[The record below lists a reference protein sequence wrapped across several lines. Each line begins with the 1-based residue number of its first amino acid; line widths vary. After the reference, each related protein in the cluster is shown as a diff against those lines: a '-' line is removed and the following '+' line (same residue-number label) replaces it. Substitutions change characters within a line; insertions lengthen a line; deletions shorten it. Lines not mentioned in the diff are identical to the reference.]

1 MGHVIPVIHITHRQS
16 GAQFMTEIHLHLVSD
31 STGETLQSI
40 TKAALV
46 QFEGVAPTEHIWTLT
61 RTVRQLDDILD
72 SIKQKPGLVLYTL
85 VNEEMRDVLEMG
97 CKGLAVPCISILDP
111 VLVALSSF
119 LGQEIK
125 QLPGRQHKLDQ
136 NYFRRIEALN
146 FTMAHDDGQMPEG
159 LNDAQIV
166 LVGVSRTSK
175 TPTSFYLAHRGYKT
189 ANVPIVP
196 SIPLPSELFALNNPI
211 VVGLTTSPE
220 RLSEIRKNRLL
231 SLNETVETD
240 YVDRERIKEEVIFA
254 RKMCTREGWPL
265 IDVSRR
271 SVEETAAQII
281 TLYNRHHEKVI

>member
-1 MGHVIPVIHITHRQS
+1 MD
-16 GAQFMTEIHLHLVSD
+16 QFHLHLVSD
-31 STGETLQSI
+31 STGETLQSM

-46 QFEGVAPTEHIWTLT
+46 QFEGISPVEHVWTLT

-72 SIKQKPGLVLYTL
+72 SIVKKPGLVLYTL
-85 VNEEMRDVLEMG
+85 VNKEMRDVLEMG
-97 CKGLAVPCISILDP
+97 CQRVGVPCVSVLDP
-111 VLVALSSF
+111 VLSAFSNF
-119 LGQEIK
+119 LGQEIRR
-125 QLPGRQHKLDQ
+125 LPGRQHMLDK
-136 NYFRRIEALN
+136 NYFGRIEALN
-146 FTMAHDDGQMPEG
+146 FTMGHDDGQMPED
-159 LNDAQIV
+159 LNEAQIV

-175 TPTSFYLAHRGYKT
+175 TPTSFYLAHRGFKT

-196 SIPLPSELFALNNPI
+196 SIPLPPTLFKLKKPM

-231 SLNETVETD
+231 SLNQTVDTD

-254 RKMCTREGWPL
+254 RKLCTREGWPI

-281 TLYNRHHEKVI
+281 TLYNRRVEQTGSAQG

>member
-1 MGHVIPVIHITHRQS
+1 M
-16 GAQFMTEIHLHLVSD
+16 QFRMAEFQLHLVSD
-31 STGETLQSI
+31 STGETLQSM

-46 QFEGVAPTEHIWTLT
+46 QFEGITPVEHIWTLT

-72 SIKQKPGLVLYTL
+72 SIAKKPGLVLYTL
-85 VNEEMRDVLEMG
+85 VSKEMRDVLEMG
-97 CKGLAVPCISILDP
+97 CQRLGVPCVSVMDP
-111 VLVALSSF
+111 VLSAFSNY
-119 LGQEIK
+119 LGKEIRR
-125 QLPGRQHKLDQ
+125 LPGRQHALDKE
-136 NYFRRIEALN
+136 YFNRIEALN
-146 FTMAHDDGQMPEG
+146 YTMAHDDGQLPDG
-159 LNDAQIV
+159 LQDAQIV

-196 SIPLPSELFALNNPI
+196 DISLPPPLFKLNNPL

-231 SLNETVETD
+231 SLKQTVDTD
-240 YVDRERIKEEVIFA
+240 YVDRERIKDEVIFA
-254 RKMCTREGWPL
+254 RKLCTREGWPV

-281 TLYNRHHEKVI
+281 TLYHRRHQTAV

>member
-1 MGHVIPVIHITHRQS
+1 
-16 GAQFMTEIHLHLVSD
+16 MTSFHLHLVSD
-31 STGETLQSI
+31 STGETLQSM

-46 QFEGVAPTEHIWTLT
+46 QFEDAAPIEHVWTLT

-72 SIKQKPGLVLYTL
+72 SIEQYPGLVLYTL
-85 VNEEMRDVLEMG
+85 VNNEMRDVLEQG
-97 CKGLAVPCISILDP
+97 CQKLNVSCSSVLDP
-111 VLVALSSF
+111 VLAAFSSY
-119 LGQEIK
+119 LGQEMK
-125 QLPGRQHKLDQ
+125 QLPGRQHILDQ
-136 NYFRRIEALN
+136 NYFGRIEALN
-146 FTMAHDDGQMPEG
+146 YTMAHDDGQMSEG
-159 LNDAQIV
+159 LKEADIV

-196 SIPLPSELFALNNPI
+196 AIPLPQELFALKKPI

-231 SLNETVETD
+231 SLHETVDTE
-240 YVDRERIKEEVIFA
+240 YVDRDRIKEEVIMA
-254 RKMCTREGWPL
+254 RKICTRENWPI

-281 TLYNRHHEKVI
+281 TLYNKRREQAGARS

>member
-1 MGHVIPVIHITHRQS
+1 
-16 GAQFMTEIHLHLVSD
+16 MTEFHLHLVSD
-31 STGETLQSI
+31 STGETLQSM

-46 QFEGVAPTEHIWTLT
+46 QFEGVSPIEHIWTLT

-72 SIKQKPGLVLYTL
+72 SIAQKPGLVLYTL
-85 VNEEMRDVLEMG
+85 VNEEMRNVLEIG
-97 CKGLAVPCISILDP
+97 CKRLNVACVSILDP
-111 VLVALSSF
+111 VLAAFSSY

-136 NYFRRIEALN
+136 NYFGRIDALN

-159 LNDAQIV
+159 LKDAQIV

-196 SIPLPSELFALNNPI
+196 NIPLPDELFSLNKPI

-231 SLNETVETD
+231 SLHETVETD

-254 RKMCTREGWPL
+254 RKMCTREGWPI

-281 TLYNRHHEKVI
+281 TLYNRHRETAV

>member
-1 MGHVIPVIHITHRQS
+1 M
-16 GAQFMTEIHLHLVSD
+16 AEFHLHLVSD
-31 STGETLQSI
+31 STGETLQSM

-46 QFEGVAPTEHIWTLT
+46 QFEGVAPIEHVWTLT

-85 VNEEMRDVLEMG
+85 VNAEMRRVLEAG
-97 CKGLAVPCISILDP
+97 CQNLNVACVSILDP
-111 VLVALSSF
+111 VLAAFSSF

-125 QLPGRQHKLDQ
+125 QLPGRQHMLDQ
-136 NYFRRIEALN
+136 DYFGRIEALN
-146 FTMAHDDGQMPEG
+146 YTLAHDDGQMPEG
-159 LNDAQIV
+159 LKEADIV

-196 SIPLPSELFALNNPI
+196 SIPLPDELFQLNNPI

-254 RKMCTREGWPL
+254 RKMCTREGWPI

-281 TLYNRHHEKVI
+281 TLFNRRQGSEI

>member
-1 MGHVIPVIHITHRQS
+1 M
-16 GAQFMTEIHLHLVSD
+16 AEFHLHLVSD
-31 STGETLQSI
+31 STGETLQSM

-46 QFEGVAPTEHIWTLT
+46 QFEGVAPIEHVWTLT

-72 SIKQKPGLVLYTL
+72 SIEKKPGLVLYTL
-85 VNEEMRDVLEMG
+85 VNAEMRRVLEMG
-97 CKGLAVPCISILDP
+97 CRKLNVACVSILDP
-111 VLVALSSF
+111 VLAAFSSF
-119 LGQEIK
+119 LGQEVK
-125 QLPGRQHKLDQ
+125 QLPGRQHMLDKD
-136 NYFRRIEALN
+136 YFGRIEALN

-159 LNDAQIV
+159 LNEAQIV

-196 SIPLPSELFALNNPI
+196 DIPLPNELFRLKTPI

-231 SLNETVETD
+231 SLKETMDTD
-240 YVDRERIKEEVIFA
+240 YVNRDRIKEEVIFA

-281 TLYNRHHEKVI
+281 TLYNRRLGPDI